1 MNCFACTKDPISL
14 SSFSPFVLVSCILGE
29 DRGAEFPAA
38 EDGVR
43 PERRP
48 RRKERKSTAVHRS
61 GAEADNN
68 PRGLRMVLHPKPRAV
83 ATTGGPPREEE
94 GPGGQLREEQG
105 PAPGNGSTPGWS
117 QQTQERLDEHRE
129 ESGRRPRSR
138 VWSWERL
145 HL

>member
-14 SSFSPFVLVSCILGE
+14 SSFSPFELVSCILGE
-29 DRGAEFPAA
+29 DRGA

-68 PRGLRMVLHPKPRAV
+68 PGRLRMVLHPKPRAV
-83 ATTGGPPREEE
+83 ATGCGPPREEE
-94 GPGGQLREEQG
+94 GPGGPLREEQG
-105 PAPGNGSTPGWS
+105 PEPGNGSTP
-117 QQTQERLDEHRE
+117 
-129 ESGRRPRSR
+129 
-138 VWSWERL
+138 
-145 HL
+145 